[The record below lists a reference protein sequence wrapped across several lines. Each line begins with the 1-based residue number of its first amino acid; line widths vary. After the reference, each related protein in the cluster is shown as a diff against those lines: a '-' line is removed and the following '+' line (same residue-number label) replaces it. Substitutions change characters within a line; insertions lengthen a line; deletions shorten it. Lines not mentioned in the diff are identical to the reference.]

1 MRIFKRRKG
10 KTEYFYLQHSF
21 RKNGKV
27 VTKELYLG
35 KDIPKNIEEIKE
47 KIMLETKKALLN
59 KLEKIKSSFQKE
71 WKRYP
76 ESAKEKELHEIAIA
90 FTYNTNAIEG
100 STITLEEARQILED
114 KIAPNKPL
122 RDIRETESHA
132 KVFLEMLKTTEKISK
147 KLLLKWHKDIF
158 GETKPDIAGRFRNY
172 PVRVGIYIAPDWQDL
187 EKLMEQLIKFVNESK
202 LNGSKLNP
210 VELAARAHYRFEKI
224 HPFGDGN
231 GRIGR
236 LVMNYILWNSDYPM
250 LIIEYKDRKSYYKV
264 LQRNEE
270 GFVSYFIRR
279 YILVHKKTVMTIT

>member
-132 KVFLEMLKTTEKISK
+132 KVFLEMLKPTEKISK

-172 PVRVGIYIAPDWQDL
+172 LVRVGIYIAPDWQDL

-236 LVMNYILWNSDYPM
+236 LAMNYILWNSDYPM
-250 LIIEYKDRKSYYKV
+250 LITEYKNRKSYYKA

-279 YILVHKKTVMTIT
+279 YISVHKKRL